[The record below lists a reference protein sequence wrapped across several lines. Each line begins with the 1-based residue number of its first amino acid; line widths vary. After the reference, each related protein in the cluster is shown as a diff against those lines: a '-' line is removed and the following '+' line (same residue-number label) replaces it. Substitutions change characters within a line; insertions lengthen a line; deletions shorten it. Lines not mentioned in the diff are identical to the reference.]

1 MSLHPRVEP
10 ELDTLVALFYD
21 APERLADFIEVQA
34 AEMPPVYQRLLA
46 HDQHMTVT
54 VEQRHGSIVDVRV
67 LATNRRGLS
76 PFVESSE
83 QKGTVPLSSD
93 GSRTEGPH
101 YARKILLTRQSDGR
115 VVQFGIVRMDFRF
128 FTDEVRREIESQ
140 TTPLG
145 RILIRH
151 NVHREVELCKLWHVA
166 PGEDLCKLF
175 NISEADHTYGRTALI
190 HCNGQPAIELLEI
203 VTPESLV

>member
-1 MSLHPRVEP
+1 VSPHPRVEP

-21 APERLADFIEVQA
+21 APDRLADFIEVQTA
-34 AEMPPVYQRLLA
+34 DMPPVYQRLLA

-67 LATNRRGLS
+67 LAT
-76 PFVESSE
+76 
-83 QKGTVPLSSD
+83 KI
-93 GSRTEGPH
+93 EGPH
-101 YARKILLTRQSDGR
+101 YARKILLTRQSDGH
-115 VVQFGIVRMDFRF
+115 VVQFGIVRMDFSF

-203 VTPESLV
+203 VTPESLA

>member
-1 MSLHPRVEP
+1 VSLHPRLEP
-10 ELDTLVALFYD
+10 ELDALVALFYD
-21 APERLADFIEVQA
+21 APERLADFTEVQA

-46 HDQHMTVT
+46 HDHHMTVT

-67 LATNRRGLS
+67 LAVKT
-76 PFVESSE
+76 
-83 QKGTVPLSSD
+83 D
-93 GSRTEGPH
+93 GPH
-101 YARKILLTRQSDGR
+101 YARKILLTRESDGR
-115 VVQFGIVRMDFRF
+115 VVQFGIVRMDFSF

-140 TTPLG
+140 TSPLG

-151 NVHREVELCKLWHVA
+151 NVHREVELCKLWHIA

-190 HCNGQPAIELLEI
+190 HCNGQPAIELLEV
-203 VTPESLV
+203 VTPESLA